1 MILDPEVRS
10 KVLKIFKTYN
20 SLEEYSV
27 KIYKIDPYSYE
38 CYEKHLKADDNER
51 KYIPFKIDIYF
62 SDSSLEAEIDKKG
75 ADRDLMF
82 EVKRQK
88 ALEKKLNC
96 KYIKINKINDLD
108 YELGNIHTF
117 IDEFKN
123 NKIKEL
129 ENKSPQSLQKKN
141 DNYNT
146 VVLENLNY
154 KMLKLLEILSPKK

>member
-1 MILDPEVRS
+1 MILDPEVRL

-27 KIYKIDPYSYE
+27 KIYKIDPYFYE

-62 SDSSLEAEIDKKG
+62 SDYSLAAEIDKKG
-75 ADRDLMF
+75 VHRDLMF

-96 KYIKINKINDLD
+96 KYIKINKSNDLD

-129 ENKSPQSLQKKN
+129 ENKNPQSLQKKN
-141 DNYNT
+141 NNYNT
-146 VVLENLNY
+146 DLLENLNY
-154 KMLKLLEILSPKK
+154 KMLKLLEFLSPKK

>member
-1 MILDPEVRS
+1 MILDPEIRS
-10 KVLKIFKTYN
+10 KLLKIFKTYN

-27 KIYKIDPYSYE
+27 KIYKIDPHFYE

-62 SDSSLEAEIDKKG
+62 SDDSLAAEIDKKG
-75 ADRDLMF
+75 VHRDLMF
-82 EVKRQK
+82 EVKSIKKERQK

-96 KYIKINKINDLD
+96 KFIKINKSNDLD

-123 NKIKEL
+123 DKIKEL
-129 ENKSPQSLQKKN
+129 ENKNPQPLQKKN
-141 DNYNT
+141 NNYNT
-146 VVLENLNY
+146 VLLENLN
-154 KMLKLLEILSPKK
+154 